1 MLAERLRRAL
11 PSLPPQLRAAG
22 EHLSRHPFDAA
33 TRSMRALA
41 TACGA
46 SPASFTRLAQALGF
60 SGWEELRAAVIEEQR
75 RPAPYSSRA
84 ARGAPRG
91 FDALRDAD
99 RANLAALAAI
109 PSSALAATADALHR
123 ARRIHVAGFRSCRAV
138 ATLLHYQL
146 RLFRPET
153 ALVGDAALDMDLGA
167 MARDEAL
174 VLVGFAPY
182 SRASLATMA
191 AARDARLSTIVLADS
206 AAAPIAAGA
215 DHLLLFPI
223 ATPAFF
229 PSLTA
234 AIALA
239 QALAAATFAAGGD
252 GALARLRASEARL
265 ESLSQY
271 LPDTENRP

>member
-11 PSLPPQLRAAG
+11 PTLPPRLRAAG

-41 TACGA
+41 SESGA

-60 SGWEELRAAVIEEQR
+60 SGWDELRAAVIEEQR
-75 RPAPYSSRA
+75 HPAPYSSRA
-84 ARGAPRG
+84 AQGHPQG
-91 FDALRDAD
+91 LDALREADA
-99 RANLAALAAI
+99 ANLAALAAI
-109 PSSALAATADALHR
+109 PAADLASAAGALHR
-123 ARRIHVAGFRSCRAV
+123 AARIHVAGFRSCRAV

-153 ALVGDAALDMDLGA
+153 VLVGDAALDMDLGA
-167 MARDEAL
+167 MQREEAL
-174 VLVGFAPY
+174 VLIGFAPY

-191 AARDARLSTIVLADS
+191 AARDAGLSTIVLADS

-215 DHLLLFPI
+215 DHLLLFPV

-234 AIALA
+234 SIALA
-239 QALAAATFAAGGD
+239 QALAAAVFAAGG
-252 GALARLRASEARL
+252 GAALARLRASEARL

-271 LPDTENRP
+271 LPDTETRP